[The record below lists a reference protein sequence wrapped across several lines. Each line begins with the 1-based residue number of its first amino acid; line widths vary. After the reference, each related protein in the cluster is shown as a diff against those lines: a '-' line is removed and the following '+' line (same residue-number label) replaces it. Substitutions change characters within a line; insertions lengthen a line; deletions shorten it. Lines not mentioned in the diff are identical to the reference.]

1 MPPRPPPPPPPPP
14 PGAPPPDTPWQR
26 HDDPTRWL
34 GLDDESDGREDEDE
48 ALEWSRGDKLITDDG
63 SITARRL
70 SRGQTEAAEGGGKAA
85 KPGMHDDVV
94 LELRGDVP
102 SASFFCAADPAA
114 EAALAQQPLSRV
126 LLALSRDES
135 GLWSEC
141 TRGLAPG
148 DTVCFRCAAS
158 RAPRWLQAFAS
169 CCLLPGPDAH
179 DDARALLLRGTA
191 GLPRPDSSALDA
203 ALARLSGGTGGSA
216 RAAGVAIEVRLVGR
230 RAVRSCAAT
239 TATAAAAAGLVAD
252 SPLWL
257 RTLQL
262 PTPRGAPPQP
272 PDLLRLECS
281 DGSGEG
287 EGEGGGE
294 GEGEGGGGGGG
305 TSAGDGGGGPTSVR
319 LALTI
324 GHARGVLGAA
334 IPWLHVG
341 ATYELEAHALCTD
354 DEAGGCVPAPP
365 SLAALLLETP
375 PVQWPPPPRLLRL
388 RVSGV
393 EAQQALL
400 PDLSEVVRTLE
411 PGQGSVRPGD
421 LFEAELH
428 ASPCDAEGTPA
439 APPSPL
445 LLSLSGPGV
454 LPTLRRLAG
463 AASEVDGVDDEVGAA
478 DEAARAVAALERCAR
493 RMLRQESCLLRVR
506 GAPLA
511 LMGRTAAASHCWR
524 LTLARCV
531 RVVHLDAAPL
541 DAPLVASGGG
551 VCGGAGSGRSGGG
564 GGSELVAKRCVS
576 AQDLERLEASVL
588 SPAMFGMNLLG
599 SEQPVMDDFTVVLR
613 ARALLPP
620 CPHAA
625 DADAADAGA
634 GAGPLAAPLRVVAG
648 AAELG
653 VAWEPLL
660 SSLAYR
666 GETAVFEA
674 SGPTAAALGAGLD
687 KAQAQAAAAVT
698 AATAAE
704 GGTHCGDE
712 RGRSGESAHGGSE
725 AVGGCNDDEEEE
737 TARAHEWA
745 GLVFGPTAAEASAL
759 AARGVRQFGVQVL
772 DIIAPPDKRDASAA
786 TQLAYLR
793 ALRRRAARLFSEG
806 QPALSACKW
815 RRLLWMLQDLPA
827 ASIFNPDAPAEELL
841 PSPLVFSHALRG
853 GDRGDRGD
861 GGEGG
866 VGEGLSEGCEGG
878 GEGKG
883 GKSSAEELNEL
894 WRAGALGVAAC
905 ALRQQQYALAQAA
918 CRCVVKQCPACADA
932 HVRLAHA
939 LYAERHL
946 DGAVESLCTAVRL
959 RPSHKEAR
967 ELHAHI
973 VRLRSQLRSRE
984 ASRSREAF
992 KKMMG

>member
-1 MPPRPPPPPPPPP
+1 M
-14 PGAPPPDTPWQR
+14 
-26 HDDPTRWL
+26 
-34 GLDDESDGREDEDE
+34 
-48 ALEWSRGDKLITDDG
+48 
-63 SITARRL
+63 
-70 SRGQTEAAEGGGKAA
+70 
-85 KPGMHDDVV
+85 
-94 LELRGDVP
+94 
-102 SASFFCAADPAA
+102 
-114 EAALAQQPLSRV
+114 
-126 LLALSRDES
+126 
-135 GLWSEC
+135 
-141 TRGLAPG
+141 
-148 DTVCFRCAAS
+148 
-158 RAPRWLQAFAS
+158 
-169 CCLLPGPDAH
+169 
-179 DDARALLLRGTA
+179 
-191 GLPRPDSSALDA
+191 
-203 ALARLSGGTGGSA
+203 
-216 RAAGVAIEVRLVGR
+216 
-230 RAVRSCAAT
+230 
-239 TATAAAAAGLVAD
+239 
-252 SPLWL
+252 
-257 RTLQL
+257 
-262 PTPRGAPPQP
+262 
-272 PDLLRLECS
+272 
-281 DGSGEG
+281 
-287 EGEGGGE
+287 
-294 GEGEGGGGGGG
+294 
-305 TSAGDGGGGPTSVR
+305 
-319 LALTI
+319 
-324 GHARGVLGAA
+324 
-334 IPWLHVG
+334 
-341 ATYELEAHALCTD
+341 
-354 DEAGGCVPAPP
+354 
-365 SLAALLLETP
+365 
-375 PVQWPPPPRLLRL
+375 
-388 RVSGV
+388 
-393 EAQQALL
+393 
-400 PDLSEVVRTLE
+400 
-411 PGQGSVRPGD
+411 
-421 LFEAELH
+421 
-428 ASPCDAEGTPA
+428 
-439 APPSPL
+439 
-445 LLSLSGPGV
+445 
-454 LPTLRRLAG
+454 
-463 AASEVDGVDDEVGAA
+463 
-478 DEAARAVAALERCAR
+478 
-493 RMLRQESCLLRVR
+493 
-506 GAPLA
+506 
-511 LMGRTAAASHCWR
+511 
-524 LTLARCV
+524 

-634 GAGPLAAPLRVVAG
+634 GTGPLAAPLRVVAG

-687 KAQAQAAAAVT
+687 KAQAQAAAVVT

-725 AVGGCNDDEEEE
+725 AVGGCNDEEEE

-841 PSPLVFSHALRG
+841 PSPLVYSHALRG

-866 VGEGLSEGCEGG
+866 VSEGVSEGCEGG

-967 ELHAHI
+967 ELHAHMQGLLEREI
-973 VRLRSQLRSRE
+973 GLLQAARSRQAASAALAPLAQVPTERAIATVEARCTRARRAVQDYNRRNPVDRTARDWIYGQGPQLERRRDDQCRLAGTLSARRKAGLTAARALKQANARYDALAAQPADTLRQVASGEGRATLRDLLEKAALLLIGILLTPYVIRLLFWFVLAPLAMRRGAIRIAVPGGRGPAIRQSAPSAVSTAVDLQPGEELLVRQNYLQTLSDAVESRTKWLLDARHPLSSMASGMMFLTRIRGDGQTLTVSDTQNAFAEVAIIDLPAGSACVLQPRALAAVVQQRNAPMRITSHWRLFSLNALLTMQLRFLVFHGPARLVLKGGRGVRVEPARE
-984 ASRSREAF
+984 GRILGQEQMVGFSADLAYSVTRNETFWPYFLGRESLLKDKVRGGSGVLIIEESPLASQRGGVRGGLEGMVDAGLKAF
-992 KKMMG
+992 GL